1 MALIPPVAIILLVVI
16 VLMPS
21 VDIFAI
27 LAFRFV
33 SEIVEIF
40 AVEFTIIKLAVA
52 VLENMVLP
60 DKLEKFITDVVK
72 SLVAA
77 LNAVIEHPVAVENT
91 SDFTVRNVA
100 LPDQKLRVDILPF
113 TVLILL
119 PDKLEKFIE
128 SVVRSLVA
136 ALNAVIEHPDAVE
149 NTSDFTF
156 IALAV
161 MVLTTFIE
169 QRTYN
174 EFPIV
179 MFCVRFTNGA
189 LIVVD
194 RIDCI
199 LILLLLNR
207 LSSLVVLSIIRLVLM
222 VIVGF
227 ESDGADVMVEIASF
241 DVGTSITEF
250 KSPINDE
257 IIEEISFTVL
267 LVAKAPKLTGE
278 YGETRK
284 GLLLFEAK
292 LSADF
297 CCLEAFELPSFCIK
311 VSAIASTIFPFL
323 YMAGS

>member
-1 MALIPPVAIILLVVI
+1 MPPVAMILLVVM

-33 SEIVEIF
+33 AERVETF
-40 AVEFTIIKLAVA
+40 AVEYTVRKLVDTAP
-52 VLENMVLP
+52 EYIVLP
-60 DKLEKFITDVVK
+60 DKLEKFITDVVR
-72 SLVAA
+72 SFVAA
-77 LNAVIEHPVAVENT
+77 LNAVMVHPDAVENT

-100 LPDQKLRVDILPF
+100 LPDQKLSDDILLF
-113 TVLILL
+113 TVLMLL
-119 PDKLEKFIE
+119 PDKLEKFME

-161 MVLTTFIE
+161 MVLVTFME

-194 RIDCI
+194 CSDCI

-207 LSSLVVLSIIRLVLM
+207 LSSLVVLI
-222 VIVGF
+222 
-227 ESDGADVMVEIASF
+227 
-241 DVGTSITEF
+241 
-250 KSPINDE
+250 
-257 IIEEISFTVL
+257 
-267 LVAKAPKLTGE
+267 
-278 YGETRK
+278 
-284 GLLLFEAK
+284 
-292 LSADF
+292 
-297 CCLEAFELPSFCIK
+297 
-311 VSAIASTIFPFL
+311 
-323 YMAGS
+323 

>member
-1 MALIPPVAIILLVVI
+1 
-16 VLMPS
+16 MPS

-27 LAFRFV
+27 LAFKFV
-33 SEIVEIF
+33 VERVNTF
-40 AVEFTIIKLAVA
+40 ALEYTFKKLVDTAP
-52 VLENMVLP
+52 EYIVLP
-60 DKLEKFITDVVK
+60 DKLEKFITDVVR
-72 SLVAA
+72 SFVAA
-77 LNAVIEHPVAVENT
+77 LNAVMVHPDAVENT

-100 LPDQKLRVDILPF
+100 LPDQKLRDDIVPF
-113 TVLILL
+113 VALMEL

-149 NTSDFTF
+149 KTSDFTF
-156 IALAV
+156 IAFAV
-161 MVLTTFIE
+161 MVLATFME

-174 EFPIV
+174 DLPIV

-194 RIDCI
+194 CIDCI

-207 LSSLVVLSIIRLVLM
+207 LSSLVVLILIRLVLI

-227 ESDGADVMVEIASF
+227 ESDGADVMVEIASL
-241 DVGTSITEF
+241 DVGTSMTEF
-250 KSPINDE
+250 KSPTKDE
-257 IIEEISFTVL
+257 IIVEISFTVL

-284 GLLLFEAK
+284 GLLLLDAK

-297 CCLEAFELPSFCIK
+297 CCLAAFVLSFCIK
-311 VSAIASTIFPFL
+311 TSAIASTIFPFL
-323 YMAGS
+323 YVAGS